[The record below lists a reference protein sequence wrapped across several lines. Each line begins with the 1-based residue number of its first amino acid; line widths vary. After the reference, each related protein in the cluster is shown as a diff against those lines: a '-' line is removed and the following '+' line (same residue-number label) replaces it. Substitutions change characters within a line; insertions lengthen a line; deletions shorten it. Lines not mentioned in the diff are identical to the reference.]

1 MGFLACCAGAAVCF
15 LVAFLTLPLLAI
27 KPRKF
32 AVAFSLGS
40 ILFMGG
46 FCVLQ
51 GPVGF
56 FRHLVGPE
64 RLPFTAV
71 YLGSLAA
78 TLYFAIGQQ
87 AYLFTLIAGLA
98 QIAALVSFLFAYF
111 PCVERSEGQLTAQG
125 RLHDTAVRREHGG
138 EGSGKS
144 AAGVTRV

>member
-1 MGFLACCAGAAVCF
+1 MGFLACTAGAAVCF

-56 FRHLVGPE
+56 FKHLTGAE

-71 YLGSLAA
+71 YVGSLAA

-111 PCVERSEGQLTAQG
+111 PCVARRVGCV
-125 RLHDTAVRREHGG
+125 DTCSGG
-138 EGSGKS
+138 FTTLRYGASMAARGAGSLLP
-144 AAGVTRV
+144 V